1 MRESRGNR
9 QAVAPRP
16 HARGRD
22 PGNGHISNAT
32 VPRSERE
39 TVEPI
44 RFEIA
49 FKMRNQ
55 KGCDFRSDP
64 FTFRMRLGV
73 AFETRPRRPAREAMG
88 GLKCR
93 TKSHTPPGCC
103 VFG

>member
-32 VPRSERE
+32 VPHSECE

-44 RFEIA
+44 RFEIGISNA
-49 FKMRNQ
+49 EIK
-55 KGCDFRSDP
+55 KGAISDP
-64 FTFRMRLGV
+64 TH
-73 AFETRPRRPAREAMG
+73 
-88 GLKCR
+88 
-93 TKSHTPPGCC
+93 SHFGC
-103 VFG
+103 GWG